1 MYRHY
6 YILMNRNTANK
17 KKVRQSSG
25 QQEIDWLV
33 LFEKIY
39 TSKKQILLTC
49 SIGAVIGL
57 IVALGTP
64 KEYTAS
70 IFIVPESSRRATSSG
85 ISTLSDVVGTGM
97 NSSSTTERDAIYSVL
112 YPAIIHSTP
121 FLVRL
126 FDIKIRGLKD
136 NTVITLSQYLK
147 EHQKCPW
154 WNSVTSIP
162 SKLVGW
168 CMTMIQ
174 EKPKVEKV
182 NSSINIFQLTREEAA
197 IAGIISS
204 RTSVGIDETGR
215 RRKITLSVTM
225 QDPQVAAIVVDTI
238 LEHLKEYVTEYR
250 TSKSRRMLEY
260 TEKLRKEAQA
270 EYYKAQ
276 EKYTRYADIN
286 QGLVRQTSRAELTR
300 LRNEMNLA
308 LTIYNQTELQ
318 VQAAEVKVKKATPVL
333 AVIQPPIVPLTP
345 SKPRK
350 MVILAGCIFL
360 AGAGSISWIL
370 FAKDFV
376 EGFLRNIRR
385 KRKTSEDEYNQMVA
399 ND

>member
-1 MYRHY
+1 
-6 YILMNRNTANK
+6 MNRNTANK

-97 NSSSTTERDAIYSVL
+97 NSSSTTERDTIYSVL

-126 FDIKIRGLKD
+126 FDIKIHGLKD

-385 KRKTSEDEYNQMVA
+385 KRKTSEDEYNQMVV
-399 ND
+399 DD

>member
-1 MYRHY
+1 
-6 YILMNRNTANK
+6 MNRNTANK

-25 QQEIDWLV
+25 QQGIDWLV

-85 ISTLSDVVGTGM
+85 ISTLSDMVGTGM
-97 NSSSTTERDAIYSVL
+97 NSSSATERDAIYSVL

-126 FDIKIRGLKD
+126 FDVKIRGLKD

-147 EHQKCPW
+147 EHQKRPW

-225 QDPQVAAIVVDTI
+225 QDPQVAAIVADTI

-350 MVILAGCIFL
+350 MVILAECIFL
-360 AGAGSISWIL
+360 AGSGSIGWIL

-385 KRKTSEDEYNQMVA
+385 KRKTSEDEYNQMVV
-399 ND
+399 DD